1 MKIAIIGMG
10 RMGKNMAIRLLQNK
24 HEVVVFNRSKDVY
37 KEMRKIGAET
47 ADTFTELI
55 SKLSSKPS
63 SAKATADKK
72 IIWLMLPAGKVTDDT
87 IENLL
92 PLLTKGD
99 IIVNGANAFFKN
111 AQRQSILCKKY
122 GVHLFDAGVS
132 GGIWGLERGYALM
145 IGGPK
150 SQFKYIEPFCKS
162 LAPKNGYG
170 YFGESGA
177 GHFVKS
183 VHNIIEYTYLQG
195 LAEGMELLNGFE
207 QKIDLLKAAKTWQE
221 ASIVSS
227 ALLDWMIDG
236 MERKDFKNISTEIGS
251 VTIEELQDT
260 VKAVK
265 TGAPAFAVAVKTRQ
279 DKTKNFSLGK
289 RVIAA
294 TRREF
299 GGHAVTKR

>member
-10 RMGKNMAIRLLQNK
+10 RMGKNMAIRLLKNK
-24 HEVVVFNRSKDVY
+24 HEVVIFNRSKDVY
-37 KEMRKIGAET
+37 KEMKKKGAET
-47 ADTFTELI
+47 ADSLEELAL
-55 SKLSSKPS
+55 KLPS
-63 SAKATADKK
+63 KK
-72 IIWLMLPAGKVTDDT
+72 IVWLMLPAGKVTDDM
-87 IENLL
+87 IDALL
-92 PLLTKGD
+92 PLLKKGD
-99 IIVNGANAFFKN
+99 IIVNGANAFYKN
-111 AQRQSILCKKY
+111 AQAQSKRCVKY

-132 GGIWGLERGYALM
+132 GGIWGLTRGYALM

-150 SQFKYIEPFCKS
+150 AQFKYLEPFCKS

-170 YFGESGA
+170 YFGDVGA

-183 VHNIIEYTYLQG
+183 VHNIIEYTYMQG

-227 ALLDWMIDG
+227 ALLDWMIEG
-236 MERKDFKNISTEIGS
+236 MKRKDFKNISTEIGS

-260 VKAVK
+260 VKVVK
-265 TGAPAFAVAVKTRQ
+265 VGASAFEVAVKTRK
-279 DKTKNFSLGK
+279 DKSKNFSLGK